1 MPLDDS
7 GLTNQTSTCVVHY
20 TQGLPS
26 SEVLKPLADIAIKL
40 ARLEE
45 LTGRTAPTVIT

>member
-1 MPLDDS
+1 M
-7 GLTNQTSTCVVHY
+7 
-20 TQGLPS
+20 PS

-45 LTGRTAPTVIT
+45 FTGRTAPTVIT

>member
-1 MPLDDS
+1 M
-7 GLTNQTSTCVVHY
+7 NQSIHSHNIYPCVCFY

-45 LTGRTAPTVIT
+45 FTGRTAPTVIT